1 MANKQQKKGKHL
13 LYFASDV
20 ISGIEALFYMDHLTG
35 DELVNL
41 LRSSFNEIH
50 AQSHVLAD
58 RSKIFAYHH
67 FLLNNKLSQ
76 ILPLGMDYLLGY
88 IQVILYLHFFNFCSN
103 CSSFIYYDP
112 FTEHINK

>member
-1 MANKQQKKGKHL
+1 
-13 LYFASDV
+13 
-20 ISGIEALFYMDHLTG
+20 MDHLTG

>member
-1 MANKQQKKGKHL
+1 MKICLIL
-13 LYFASDV
+13 LQMLKLIFIVSDV
-20 ISGIEALFYMDHLTG
+20 ISGIEALFYMDNFNG

-50 AQSHVLAD
+50 AQSHILAD

-76 ILPLGMDYLLGY
+76 IFPLGMDYLLGF
-88 IQVILYLHFFNFCSN
+88 IQV
-103 CSSFIYYDP
+103 
-112 FTEHINK
+112 HI